1 MPKTLTKSPI
11 EAPAKPDRE
20 PRGSIIYTGAL
31 KRAVETANFY
41 GFKLITPP
49 EPRGNHKRAYKEDDF
64 YVPEEEKL
72 ELLERFSKGEFGS
85 IGLPAMVCYT
95 KRNPVKKSMHLRLDI
110 IGSSKSVAEALLLSA
125 AIAIVKENG
134 TKNAWVD
141 INNIGDKDALA
152 SYLRDLTSFF
162 RKNIESLDAKCR
174 DNLKKDVLK
183 IFACK
188 TARCQE
194 LREESPKSL
203 SYLSELS
210 RTHFKEVIEFIENLD
225 ITYQIENT
233 AVSNSD
239 YSNKTIF
246 EIREYDKE
254 EDIYNAKSS
263 LPVARGSR
271 YDGLSKKTS
280 LKKNVPAVGIT
291 IKFDGVPLKESYKKG
306 PTVKDKIKVFLVQFG
321 FAAKLRSLRV
331 MEMFRHNKVPVTH
344 ALMKDDLGS
353 QLALTEK
360 AGVPYIVIIGQKEVV
375 DNTVMIRN
383 TWNRS
388 QDSIPL
394 SQIGNYLKEELK
406 KI

>member
-1 MPKTLTKSPI
+1 MPKVFTKVV
-11 EAPAKPDRE
+11 EAP
-20 PRGSIIYTGAL
+20 PRKSTEAGHITYTGSL
-31 KRAVETANFY
+31 KKAIETAEFY
-41 GFKLITPP
+41 GFKLVNAP
-49 EPRGNHKRAYKEDDF
+49 EIKGNYKRAYKDDDF
-64 YVPEEEKL
+64 LVPEEEKL
-72 ELLERFSKGEFGS
+72 DLIERYGKGEFGNL
-85 IGLPAMVCYT
+85 GFPAMVCYT
-95 KRNPVKKSMHLRLDI
+95 KRSPIKKTLYLRLDI
-110 IGSSKSVAEALLLSA
+110 IGSSKSVSEALLLA
-125 AIAIVKENG
+125 ASIAIVKENG
-134 TKNAWVD
+134 AKNTWVD
-141 INNIGDKDALA
+141 INNIGDKDALN

-174 DNLKKDVLK
+174 DHLKKDVLK

-203 SYLSELS
+203 SYLSDLA
-210 RTHFKEVIEFIENLD
+210 RTHFKEVIEFIEHLD

-233 AVSNSD
+233 TVSNTD

-246 EIREYDKE
+246 EIREYNKE
-254 EDIYNAKSS
+254 EDIYSAKSS

-280 LKKNVPAVGIT
+280 VKKNIPAVGIT
-291 IKFDGVPLKESYKKG
+291 IKFDNVALKETYKMGLRLKE
-306 PTVKDKIKVFLVQFG
+306 KAKVFLVQFG
-321 FAAKLRSLRV
+321 FAAKLRTLKI
-331 MEMFRHNKVPVTH
+331 MEMFRQNKVDLIH

-353 QLALTEK
+353 QLLLAEK
-360 AGVPYIVIIGQKEVV
+360 SGAPYVAIIGQKEVV

-388 QDSIPL
+388 QDSIPM
-394 SQIGNYLKEELK
+394 SEIGHYLKEELK